1 MEPRAARGSFR
12 PAVNGRTFLPWLLLG
27 IASLAWLSPARAM
40 LHVLGVIAATV
51 FEGKQ
56 VVPAVLPSD
65 FFAFWPAAHIAVSA
79 APASLYTPSRFLG
92 WTAAHVGAGLPGF
105 MQFFYPPPALLAM
118 LPLAPLAPGAGLLV
132 WTILIALP
140 CPFLLRR
147 AGAPWPVIAAGL
159 LGPASLIGVSIGEF
173 GPLSGCIFIAALAAA
188 SARQPAAGALF
199 GLLSLKPQAGLLGP
213 VVLLARGDW
222 RGLAT
227 GAALAAALAAA
238 ITLITGPAI
247 WTAWLGPGMAAA
259 HAHLVAPFPAR
270 YELNGVSV
278 FWMARSLGASV
289 VLAGAAQAA
298 AALAAATWCWRAW
311 RVPAPDHGSRVP
323 TPDPVARASLTVCLT
338 LLVTPYAYVND
349 MAALSVMT
357 AWLAW
362 RRGRLEPA
370 DVLLWLWPV
379 LGPLLASLAHVEA
392 APLAILLGALRAAR
406 ATGGIGT
413 PAPACYP
420 AHI

>member
-1 MEPRAARGSFR
+1 VDPRAARGSFR
-12 PAVNGRTFLPWLLLG
+12 PAVNGRTFLPWLVLG
-27 IASLAWLSPARAM
+27 IASLTWLAPARAT
-40 LHVLGVIAATV
+40 LHLLGVIAAAV
-51 FEGKQ
+51 LAGRH

-92 WTAAHVGAGLPGF
+92 WTAAHVGPGLPGF

-118 LPLAPLAPGAGLLV
+118 LPLAPLAPGAGLLM

-159 LGPASLIGVSIGEF
+159 LGPASLTGVSIGEF
-173 GPLSGCIFIAALAAA
+173 GPLSGCLFIAALAAA
-188 SARQPAAGALF
+188 SARRRDAGALF

-227 GAALAAALAAA
+227 GAALAAALAGA
-238 ITLITGPAI
+238 ITLVTGPAI
-247 WTAWLGPGMAAA
+247 WAAWLGRGMAAA
-259 HAHLVAPFPAR
+259 HAHLIAPFPAG

-278 FWMARSLGASV
+278 FWMARSLGAGV
-289 VLAGAAQAA
+289 TLAGAAQAA
-298 AALAAATWCWRAW
+298 AALAAARWCWRAW
-311 RVPAPDHGSRVP
+311 RIPAPDP
-323 TPDPVARASLTVCLT
+323 IARAALTVCLT

-349 MAALSVMT
+349 MTGVSVMT

-370 DVLLWLWPV
+370 DALLWLWPV
-379 LGPLLASLAHVEA
+379 LGPLMASLAHAEV

-406 ATGGIGT
+406 AAGGIGT

-420 AHI
+420 API

>member
-1 MEPRAARGSFR
+1 
-12 PAVNGRTFLPWLLLG
+12 
-27 IASLAWLSPARAM
+27 
-40 LHVLGVIAATV
+40 
-51 FEGKQ
+51 
-56 VVPAVLPSD
+56 
-65 FFAFWPAAHIAVSA
+65 
-79 APASLYTPSRFLG
+79 
-92 WTAAHVGAGLPGF
+92 
-105 MQFFYPPPALLAM
+105 
-118 LPLAPLAPGAGLLV
+118 
-132 WTILIALP
+132 
-140 CPFLLRR
+140 
-147 AGAPWPVIAAGL
+147 AGL

-188 SARQPAAGALF
+188 STRQPAAGALF

-247 WTAWLGPGMAAA
+247 WAAWLGRGMAAA

-289 VLAGAAQAA
+289 ALAGAAQAA

-311 RVPAPDHGSRVP
+311 RVPAPDSVSRAP
-323 TPDPVARASLTVCLT
+323 APDPVARASLTVCLT

-349 MAALSVMT
+349 MTALSVMT

-420 AHI
+420 API